1 MPGSI
6 AERSL
11 SCCPLIGRTGIPPD
25 ERSWMPLSDQ
35 PTWIDYAEFGERF
48 VEAAV
53 TESRIEA
60 AVSGMAGR
68 GMTIGPF
75 SVGPAGLARFVAKGS
90 VGKPHIVRHGPH
102 VHFEVMVPVK
112 LRVDITLG
120 GQRLRLEAVVEID
133 LDLHARTARPLLI
146 VIDIPP
152 VTGRDVSF
160 VMRAQAIGTAFELL
174 LDPISRMVQREV
186 ANRLNAMLD
195 DPESRRGRVFDVEA
209 IIDGRQ
215 SEYRGQAEF
224 DWIGYDEF
232 GRQFFQRVVTAQR
245 VREVVE
251 SLAGKPI
258 EVGPLRT
265 GPRNAAEV
273 SVRGSVRMPRLVP
286 HGDATNDAVP
296 GRATTAA
303 STAGAAGADAG
314 VASVHAGAVGV
325 DASAASTD
333 AGAASADAT
342 TAGGADASA
351 ASEDAGASD
360 AGAARVNPG
369 AVSAD
374 AGAAGVDPGGA
385 SASSTDADS
394 AAGRTGL
401 HDGSPSGTDGLVAF
415 DLTIPV
421 TLDITVDVL
430 KANRYRAEVEVPL
443 ELVARAADP
452 LLIVIDTEA
461 PAARDIALAVVAEGW
476 RARTLGRLAKIDEQV
491 AAQVAAVVRGEVA
504 DVSRRTIDVAA
515 RLNSIGV

>member
-1 MPGSI
+1 
-6 AERSL
+6 
-11 SCCPLIGRTGIPPD
+11 
-25 ERSWMPLSDQ
+25 MPLSDQ

-90 VGKPHIVRHGPH
+90 VGKPRIVRHGPH

-186 ANRLNAMLD
+186 ANRLNVMLD

-209 IIDGRQ
+209 IIDGRE
-215 SEYRGQAEF
+215 SKYRGQAEF

-232 GRQFFQRVVTAQR
+232 GRQFFQHVVTAQR

-265 GPRNAAEV
+265 GPRKAAEV
-273 SVRGSVRMPRLVP
+273 SVRGSVRMPRLVA
-286 HGDATNDAVP
+286 HGEA
-296 GRATTAA
+296 ATTAISDGGA
-303 STAGAAGADAG
+303 TAAATVDPGAAGEDAG
-314 VASVHAGAVGV
+314 VP
-325 DASAASTD
+325 SAASV
-333 AGAASADAT
+333 G
-342 TAGGADASA
+342 
-351 ASEDAGASD
+351 
-360 AGAARVNPG
+360 ARV
-369 AVSAD
+369 
-374 AGAAGVDPGGA
+374 
-385 SASSTDADS
+385 DADGDT
-394 AAGRTGL
+394 GRGGL
-401 HDGSPSGTDGLVAF
+401 DDGSPSDKDGLVAF
-415 DLTIPV
+415 DLMIPV

-461 PAARDIALAVVAEGW
+461 PAARDIALEVVAEGW
-476 RARTLGRLAKIDEQV
+476 RARTLGRLAKIDAQV

-504 DVSRRTIDVAA
+504 DVARRTIDVAA